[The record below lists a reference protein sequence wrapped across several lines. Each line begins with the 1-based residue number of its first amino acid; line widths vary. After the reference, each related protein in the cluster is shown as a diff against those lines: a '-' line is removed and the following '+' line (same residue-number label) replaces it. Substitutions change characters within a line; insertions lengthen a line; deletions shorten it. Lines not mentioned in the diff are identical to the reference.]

1 MAKLMIQ
8 GTASSVGK
16 SILVTALCRI
26 FNQDGYKVV
35 PYKSQNM
42 SLNSYIT
49 LDGKEMGRA
58 QVLQAYAC
66 GMEPESYMNP
76 ILLKPT
82 SDKKSQVIVNGK
94 VYGNYT
100 AMEYHNMKPVF
111 RDMLKQ
117 QFEELEKKFDIIVM
131 EGAGSPAEINLRDR
145 DIVNMGMAEL
155 VDAPVILAGDIDK
168 GGVFASLAGTMLLLK
183 DDEKKRVKGTII
195 NKFRGDIDILK
206 PGLNMLQDIIKI
218 PCIGVVPYFNL
229 QLEDEDGA
237 VEFENKPHGA
247 IDIAVIKLPHISN
260 FTDLDALKVEED
272 VSIRFI
278 TNVEEFGNSD
288 VIIIPGSKN
297 TVEDLLKL
305 RENGLEAKIREY
317 SKTGIVIGICGGYQ
331 MLGNSIEDPYG
342 VETSML
348 RTEGMKLLD
357 IDTTFEKEKV
367 TTRVRAVVVSD
378 DLFRDI
384 NKYIVNDNNV
394 GEKEDRKLPNLQ
406 YKADKRVY
414 KEINQEDS
422 MKIKENNDKNKEV
435 YGYEIHMGICKYGE
449 NSKPL
454 FNIIDKNGLKV
465 NYSDGAINKRGNVMG
480 TYIHGIFDSIY
491 FREYIVNLLRSRKG
505 KNLKESKEYEKLRE
519 KELDKLAAIVRES
532 LDMESIY
539 EIMGLKK

>member
-66 GMEPESYMNP
+66 GMEPEAYMNP

-100 AMEYHNMKPVF
+100 AKEYHNMKPVF

-155 VDAPVILAGDIDK
+155 VDAPVMLAGDIDK
-168 GGVFASLAGTMLLLK
+168 GGVFASLAGTMLLLNE
-183 DDEKKRVKGTII
+183 DEKKRVKGTII

-260 FTDLDALKVEED
+260 FTDLDALKAEED

-278 TNVEEFGNSD
+278 TDIEEFGNPD
-288 VIIIPGSKN
+288 MIIIPGSKN
-297 TVEDLLKL
+297 TIEDLLKL
-305 RENGLEAKIREY
+305 RKSGLESKIKEY

-331 MLGNSIEDPYG
+331 MLGNSVKDPYG

-357 IDTTFEKEKV
+357 IDTSFEKEKV
-367 TTRVRAVVVSD
+367 TTRVRAVVASE
-378 DLFRDI
+378 DLFRGI
-384 NKYIVNDNNV
+384 NKYIVNDNIN
-394 GEKEDRKLPNLQ
+394 KL
-406 YKADKRVY
+406 
-414 KEINQEDS
+414 
-422 MKIKENNDKNKEV
+422 V

-465 NYSDGAINKRGNVMG
+465 NYIDGAINKRGNVMG

-491 FREYIVNLLRSRKG
+491 FREYIVNLLRSKKG
-505 KNLKESKEYEKLRE
+505 IKLKESKEYEKLRE